1 MKSLRILCLL
11 ALSVGVGACASVPFD
26 NPKEHSVA
34 IASTTDTALAREVTA
49 WVEGHDGESGFYPLI
64 RGMDALGARLYLID
78 KAEAS
83 IDLQYFLMKDDLAGR
98 LFAAALMR
106 AADRG
111 VRVRFILDDVFTT
124 IPDKILARLDEH
136 ENIQVRL
143 FNPVARRGIFY
154 LNFLADFQRANRRM
168 HNKTFIVDN
177 QVAIVGGRNIA
188 DEYFELR
195 PDGEFLDFDLLGAGP
210 VASDVSATFDR
221 FWNHS
226 RSVPIAELVDAPE
239 QPEIDAWRRD
249 IENQFRD
256 VDQTV
261 YGEAVNTTLVQ
272 ALISGAKPLY
282 PGAYDVVT
290 DDPDK
295 IVTPTGDA
303 PQDLVARLAD
313 VVAAADRE
321 VLLVTPYFVPLDTG
335 VAYWTQLAGDD
346 VRVVILTN
354 SLASTNH
361 TAVHSAY
368 VKYRRR
374 IVEAGIE
381 LYETR
386 VDAVETSTDHDSPD
400 NVTLHSKAI
409 IVDRETLFAGSLNL
423 DPRSIEINAEMG
435 VLVHSPVMVGELA
448 GLVLEE
454 CDGFAYRV
462 VLDDHGNIN
471 WIAQIGDEPVIETRE
486 PQTSLWTRIKA
497 FLLRIVPA
505 RQL

>member
-1 MKSLRILCLL
+1 MRSLRILVLL
-11 ALSVGVGACASVPFD
+11 ALSAGAGACASVPFD
-26 NPKEHSVA
+26 YPKDHSVA
-34 IASTTDTALAREVTA
+34 IASTTDTALAREVSA
-49 WVEGHDGESGFYPLI
+49 WVEAHGGESGFYPLI
-64 RGMDALGARLYLID
+64 HGMDALGARLYLIG

-83 IDLQYFLMKDDLAGR
+83 VDLQYFLMKDDLAGR
-98 LFAAALMR
+98 LFAAALLR

-111 VRVRFILDDVFTT
+111 VRVRFLLDDVFTT
-124 IPDKILARLDEH
+124 IPDKTLARLDGH
-136 ENIQVRL
+136 ENIEVRL
-143 FNPVARRGIFY
+143 FNPVARGGVFH
-154 LNFLADFQRANRRM
+154 LNFLADFRRANRRM
-168 HNKTFIVDN
+168 HNKSFVADN

-195 PDGEFLDFDLLGAGP
+195 TDGEFLDFDLLGVGP
-210 VASDVSATFDR
+210 VASEVSDTFDR

-226 RSVPIAELVDAPE
+226 RSVPIAALVDEPE
-239 QPEIDAWRRD
+239 QQDVDAWRRN
-249 IENQFRD
+249 IEEQFRNA
-256 VDQTV
+256 DQTV
-261 YGEAVNTTLVQ
+261 YSEAVNTTLVQ
-272 ALISGAKPLY
+272 ALVSGARPLY

-303 PQDLVARLAD
+303 PQDLVAHLAD

-335 VAYWTQLAGDD
+335 VAYWKQLAADD
-346 VRVVILTN
+346 LRIVILTN

-368 VKYRRR
+368 AKYRRA

-386 VDAVETSTDHDSPD
+386 VDAVEPSAGQDSPES
-400 NVTLHSKAI
+400 VTLHSKAI
-409 IVDRETLFAGSLNL
+409 ILDRETLFAGSLNL
-423 DPRSIEINAEMG
+423 DPRSIEINAEVG
-435 VLVHSPVMVGELA
+435 ILVYSPEMVGELA
-448 GLVLEE
+448 GVVL
-454 CDGFAYRV
+454 DDLDTFAYRV
-462 VLDDHGNIN
+462 TTDDDGALN
-471 WIAQIGDEPVIETRE
+471 WTVRVGDEQIVETRE

-497 FLLRIVPA
+497 FFLRIVPD